1 MLFLSS
7 LPNNR
12 INSLASSLGQSHVVY
27 EKISD
32 YFWYYSFHFP
42 SAFCLVQAVRNR
54 AISGVPGLII
64 LFLIFL
70 GHFVTLDD
78 DLTGGW
84 SNPDASKKVALLSV
98 GELALKFVALLF
110 GLWLVLS

>member
-1 MLFLSS
+1 MYMKKFQIIFGTTLFISLVLSA
-7 LPNNR
+7 LFR
-12 INSLASSLGQSHVVY
+12 LLGIEQYQV
-27 EKISD
+27 
-32 YFWYYSFHFP
+32 
-42 SAFCLVQAVRNR
+42 
-54 AISGVPGLII
+54 ISGVPGLTI

-78 DLTGGW
+78 DLAGGW

-110 GLWLVLS
+110 GLWLELS